1 MKKKKEKGK
10 EGTKAHRCPKAG
22 WRKLLIWATLGK
34 PSGKSGTGTWW
45 CFIINAYSN
54 ALCWFQ
60 QLCTRRQLEKVLLP
74 LHEHIWGGGDTQ
86 KMQETPGQEGREQ
99 EKHWGKQTPCTDLA
113 LPRCPLPHQRDR
125 ESHAVGEECR
135 KGRGKVPGIMSTRE
149 HVFFCTRISNLK
161 FLIGTKWN
169 HLKFPW
175 HTTAPGLQQGET
187 DSTQKF
193 ANKLVQSQWSGKG
206 SKGEDR
212 ENSKLHCL
220 CCKTV
225 ANLGYKRNMALLS
238 PEKGWW

>member
-1 MKKKKEKGK
+1 MP
-10 EGTKAHRCPKAG
+10 CAG
-22 WRKLLIWATLGK
+22 SSSSAPDKTA
-34 PSGKSGTGTWW
+34 PP
-45 CFIINAYSN
+45 CA
-54 ALCWFQ
+54 
-60 QLCTRRQLEKVLLP
+60 
-74 LHEHIWGGGDTQ
+74 
-86 KMQETPGQEGREQ
+86 
-99 EKHWGKQTPCTDLA
+99 KHK
-113 LPRCPLPHQRDR
+113 
-125 ESHAVGEECR
+125 AVGEGSAASAWTHLRRRRHAEDARDTRTGGSRAGEALRETNTMHWPCSPTLPIASSEGPGVTCCGGTECR
-135 KGRGKVPGIMSTRE
+135 KGRGKVLGIVSTRE